1 MSTTNN
7 KNKKGETDQP
17 GLPDLTESM
26 TQLAAGYGRA
36 MNAWMEAWSPDSA
49 SGGAKSEKSGEAGSG
64 KTDRDTVPA
73 ASPLANAKLDP
84 AKVMDAQMELWR
96 GYQSLWLNTT
106 QRLFNQEADAQPVV
120 GPEPGDNRFKDPA
133 WEEHPI
139 FDYFKQSYLLNANWL
154 KRLVGEVDGLEPEDM
169 AKMEF
174 YSRQIVDALS
184 PSNFALTN
192 PVVVRETAES
202 NGENLV
208 NGFKNLMEDFSN
220 SDGTL
225 SIKQADMD
233 AFEVGKNVAVS
244 EGGVVFQNEFF
255 QLVQY
260 NPTTEK
266 VYAKPLLIV
275 PPWINKFY
283 ILDLRPDNSFI
294 RWATDRGYSVFVM
307 SWVNPDE
314 TMAGKSFDDYIR
326 DGIFSALDAVE
337 QATGERR
344 VTAIGY
350 CIGGTLL
357 AATLAYMAA
366 HGDDRIT
373 AATFFAAQVDFEEAG
388 ELKLFTDKT
397 QVDALEKQVAEKG
410 YLDGASMASTFNML
424 RANDLI
430 WYFVVNNYLL
440 GKAPPAFD
448 LLFWNADSTRFPAAL
463 LMDYLRDMY
472 QDNKLSAKNRFE
484 VLGEP
489 VDLSAIKIPIYLQA
503 SKEDHIAPAASV
515 FKATGIYGGPVRFV
529 LAGSG
534 HIAGVINSP
543 EKQKYQHWTNTKRK
557 SYGTFDEW
565 YGEAAETPGSWWPDW
580 DKWLS
585 RKSGNKVAA
594 RKPGAGKLK
603 VIEPAPGSYVK
614 VKS

>member
-1 MSTTNN
+1 MSTKTT
-7 KNKKGETDQP
+7 KNKKGETD
-17 GLPDLTESM
+17 LPDLTESM
-26 TQLAAGYGRA
+26 TQLAAGYGQV
-36 MNAWMEAWSPDSA
+36 MNAWMEAWSPDSINGA
-49 SGGAKSEKSGEAGSG
+49 TNSKNSGKAGDG
-64 KTDRDTVPA
+64 KTDQDTVPA

-84 AKVMDAQMELWR
+84 TKVMDAQMELWR

-120 GPEPGDNRFKDPA
+120 DPEPGDNRFRDPA

-154 KRLVGEVDGLEPEDM
+154 KRLVGEMDGLEPEDM

-174 YSRQIVDALS
+174 YSRQIIDALS

-208 NGFKNLMEDFSN
+208 NGFKNLIEDFSN

-314 TMAGKSFDDYIR
+314 TMADKSFDDYIR
-326 DGIFSALDAVE
+326 DGIFAALDAVE
-337 QATGERR
+337 QATGERQ

-388 ELKLFTDKT
+388 ELKLFTDKN
-397 QVDALEKQVAEKG
+397 QVDALEKQVAGKG

-472 QDNKLSAKNRFE
+472 QDNKLSAKNRFK

-503 SKEDHIAPAASV
+503 SKEDHIAPAMSV
-515 FKATGIYGGPVRFV
+515 FKATNIYGGPVRFV

-543 EKQKYQHWTNTKRK
+543 EKQKYQYWTNTKRK
-557 SYGTFDEW
+557 SYDTFDEW
-565 YGEAAETPGSWWPDW
+565 CGEATETPGSWWPDW
-580 DKWLS
+580 DTWLS